1 MLPHRIHV
9 TLHDLGNVGEV
20 APELLKLALAAGDAV
35 SAATFDVTYSHTMRF
50 PSSGTYVLTGD
61 MVVWTALEFM
71 LIKSH
76 VGKGMYDVL
85 GGWPLRV

>member
-1 MLPHRIHV
+1 
-9 TLHDLGNVGEV
+9 
-20 APELLKLALAAGDAV
+20 
-35 SAATFDVTYSHTMRF
+35 MRF
-50 PSSGTYVLTGD
+50 PSSGTYVLTRD